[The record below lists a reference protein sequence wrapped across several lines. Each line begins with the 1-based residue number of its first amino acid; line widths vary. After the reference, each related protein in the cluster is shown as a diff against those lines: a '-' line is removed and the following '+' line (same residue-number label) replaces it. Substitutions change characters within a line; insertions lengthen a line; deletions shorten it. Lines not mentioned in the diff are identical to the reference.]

1 MTWLVMIGL
10 PCWAIVAVIRSV
22 LKPQP
27 ALPRQSTSGGG
38 LFAQTALGKT
48 VSGWTLFGKSTW
60 GKVLFDYRPLLVVPV
75 AAVIVIGKMALAS
88 VWVPCPSAQA
98 GCSRAL
104 PASIVPAK
112 ALRAMKSA
120 SADTAERTVR
130 QR

>member
-22 LKPQP
+22 LRPSK
-27 ALPRQSTSGGG
+27 LPRQSTSGGG

-75 AAVIVIGKMALAS
+75 AAVIVIGKMSLAS
-88 VWVPCPSAQA
+88 VWVPCPPAQA
-98 GCSRAL
+98 GCLRAM
-104 PASIVPAK
+104 PSSTVPAK
-112 ALRAMKSA
+112 AQRAMKSA